1 MATEVKMTIKLIC
14 CIGLDY
20 DLTLIPHFCKH
31 YSQYNINSYHFIL
44 NKKNNFH
51 IVDYLEY
58 FTELHPTETI
68 FESWVG
74 EFNAID
80 KIHKFNKIIES
91 SIESHILLTDVD
103 EFQNHDKIKEDYI
116 WGDLVDREP
125 ENSYVKKITSEDIKS
140 QFPIKSKISGWKNTI
155 KPCVF
160 PSTERL
166 KTSHY
171 ITSEYKGESL
181 IEIDHYRWTDM
192 RFIKS
197 QRRYDI
203 HNRLNSEGKTFENGY
218 GLDTND
224 SKYIIQRLTP
234 KSNI

>member
-1 MATEVKMTIKLIC
+1 MTIKLIC

-20 DLTLIPHFCKH
+20 DLDLISHFCKH
-31 YSQYNINSYHFIL
+31 YSQYNIDSFHFIL
-44 NKKNNFH
+44 NKKNNFN
-51 IVDYLEY
+51 IVDYFKY
-58 FTELHPTETI
+58 FDKLHPTEI
-68 FESWVG
+68 SYESWIG

-80 KIHKFNKIIES
+80 KIDKFNKIIES
-91 SIESHILLTDVD
+91 ATESHILITDVD
-103 EFQNHDKIKEDYI
+103 EFQNHYEIKQDYI

-125 ENSYVKKITSEDIKS
+125 ENSSIKEVTSDDIKS

-160 PSTERL
+160 PSKERL

-171 ITSEYKGESL
+171 ITREYKGESL
-181 IEIDHYRWTDM
+181 IEIDHYRWTDT
-192 RFIKS
+192 RYVKS
-197 QRRYDI
+197 QIRYDI
-203 HNRLNSEGKTFENGY
+203 HNRLNSEGKTFESGY

-224 SKYIIQRLTP
+224 SKSIINRLTP